1 MSLRFLQ
8 IGVSGLKVEGEA
20 LGVAG
25 DNIANVNTPGFKRQ
39 RANFEDVFFRG
50 AATSFGGGGVR
61 MGGIEQAFTQGS
73 LIQTGVST
81 DLAINGDGFFCVQ
94 GNVGGVSGEFYS
106 RAGQF
111 HLDANGYLIDP
122 SGLQLLGRAADPNG
136 TIRAAVEPIK
146 VPTAAM
152 PAQATGEITMV
163 ANLDSSTPVSEPFD
177 LTNPDGTSAL
187 ATSVVVYDSLGAP
200 HDVNIY
206 WNKTGE
212 NAWEYRAV
220 VRGEDVAG
228 GVPGEYVEV
237 GSGSATFTS
246 TGALEEFTEGTAIS
260 VDFAM
265 AAPGQTISFGI
276 GTSIAAGGSGLEGM
290 TQFSMESAVS
300 SQSQDGSSSG
310 DLTGISVGS
319 DGLVFGQF
327 SNGRSVAMAEVQIAK
342 FRSPSGLGRAG
353 AGLWVA
359 TAESG
364 DAVLGS
370 PGGGGRGSLSSG
382 TVESSNVEIAD
393 EMVSMMQHQRAF
405 SANSKVITTADDML
419 SQLMQLKR

>member
-1 MSLRFLQ
+1 MRFLQ

-50 AATSFGGGGVR
+50 ASTFGGGGVR
-61 MGGIEQAFTQGS
+61 IGGIEQAFTQGA
-73 LIQTGVST
+73 LVQTGLST
-81 DLAINGDGFFCVQ
+81 DLAINGDGFFAVR
-94 GNVGGVSGEFYS
+94 GNMGGVVGDFYS

-111 HLDANGYLIDP
+111 HLDPNGYLVDP
-122 SGLQLLGRAADPNG
+122 SGLQLLGSAAEPDG
-136 TIRAAVEPIK
+136 TIQASVGPIK

-152 PAQATGEITMV
+152 PATQTSEITMV
-163 ANLDSSTPVSEPFD
+163 ANLDSAAPQSAPFD
-177 LTNPDGTSAL
+177 LTNPEGTSVL
-187 ATSVVVYDSLGAP
+187 GSSVVVYDSLGAP

-206 WNKTGE
+206 WSKTGE

-220 VRGEDVAG
+220 VKGDDLVG
-228 GVPGEYVEV
+228 GVPGENVEV

-246 TGALEEFTEGTAIS
+246 TGALDQFTEGTPIT
-260 VDFAM
+260 VDFAG
-265 AAPGQTISFGI
+265 AAPGQTMGFSV
-276 GTSIAAGGSGLEGM
+276 GTPIADGGSGLDGM
-290 TQFSMESAVS
+290 TQFSMDSSVS

-310 DLTGISVGS
+310 DLTGISVQS
-319 DGLVFGQF
+319 DGLVLGQF
-327 SNGRSVAMAEVQIAK
+327 TNGRSIAMAEVQVAK
-342 FRSPSGLGRAG
+342 FASPGGLGRAG

-364 DAVLGS
+364 DAVLGA

-382 TVESSNVEIAD
+382 AVESSNVEIAD
-393 EMVSMMQHQRAF
+393 EMVSMMKHQRAY
-405 SANSKVITTADDML
+405 SANSKVLTTADDML
-419 SQLMQLKR
+419 AELMQLKR